1 MNITYTELTSMLKN
15 SFTYNNMN
23 NEEKSDFLIEFI
35 NRYNGR
41 INEIYS

>member
-1 MNITYTELTSMLKN
+1 MNITYTELTSMLEN

-35 NRYNGR
+35 NRYRG
-41 INEIYS
+41 IYEN